1 MSKKWEFYKSN
12 EELALELE
20 KKYKINK
27 LLANILANREITED
41 KAKVF
46 LNPTRNDFHN
56 PFEMPD
62 MEKAVERILQAR
74 ENQEKIIIFGDY
86 DVDGITSI
94 TVLKSFLK
102 DIVLK

>member
-1 MSKKWEFYKSN
+1 MSKKWEYYKSN
-12 EELALELE
+12 EKLALELE

-27 LLANILANREITED
+27 LLANILANRGITAE

-62 MEKAVERILQAR
+62 MEKAVERILKAR
-74 ENQEKIIIFGDY
+74 ENKEKIIIY
-86 DVDGITSI
+86 N
-94 TVLKSFLK
+94 
-102 DIVLK
+102 